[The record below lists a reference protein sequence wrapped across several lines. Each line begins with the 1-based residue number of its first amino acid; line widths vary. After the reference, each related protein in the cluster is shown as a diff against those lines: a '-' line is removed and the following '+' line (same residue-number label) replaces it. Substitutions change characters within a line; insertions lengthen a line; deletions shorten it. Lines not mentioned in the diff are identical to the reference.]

1 VAPTAA
7 DLLASAR
14 EALDA
19 GDVDGAW
26 AAVEAARAA
35 GDGGDADAER
45 LAGDLCLFD
54 GRYLEAGEAYA
65 AAFRGLRDAGR
76 GRDAARVAIE
86 LARLHG
92 TDLGRPATGRGWV
105 ERARALLDG
114 EGPCVEQGRLELA
127 LMACDRPDA
136 DDLLASADRALAVA
150 RD

>member
-1 VAPTAA
+1 MAPTAA

-14 EALDA
+14 EALDG

-45 LAGDLCLFD
+45 LAGDLCQLD

-92 TDLGRPATGRGWV
+92 ADLGRPATGRGWV
-105 ERARALLDG
+105 ERARALLAG
-114 EGPCVEQGRLELA
+114 EGPCAIVVGP
-127 LMACDRPDA
+127 RPLSPRERKKA
-136 DDLLASADRALAVA
+136 PRALVSECNRH
-150 RD
+150 RDA